1 MYKCT
6 LTYKS
11 KYFIQM
17 KEYFPIG
24 YGCTPDSVNV
34 SHRNQKAFFVRSGR
48 GILQLGKDDIEIR
61 KGTVVVVPPGA
72 IYSIK
77 TVLTPI
83 ECIATISGCETDEID
98 NIFSKYIEEKHK
110 I

>member
-1 MYKCT
+1 MYRCT

-24 YGCTPDSVNV
+24 YGCTPDSTNMC
-34 SHRNQKAFFVRSGR
+34 HQNQKAFFVRSGH
-48 GILQLGKDDIEIR
+48 GLLQVGNNSIEIR
-61 KGTVVVVPPGA
+61 KGSTVVLPPGS

-77 TVLTPI
+77 TDTMPI
-83 ECIATISGCETDEID
+83 ECIATISGFETDEID
-98 NIFSKYIEEKHK
+98 NIFNTYIEQKHK